1 MSEKNQDFKI
11 WKRSMTCICGAELSL
26 DILGKNFKQH
36 ITEDARH
43 LKYLRKLWRKK
54 QKQGK
59 PPLFF
64 NTPVEYVEQNKN
76 T

>member
-11 WKRSMTCICGAELSL
+11 WKRTMTCICGAELSL

-36 ITEDARH
+36 ITEDPRH

-64 NTPVEYVEQNKN
+64 NTPVESVEQNKSS
-76 T
+76 

>member
-1 MSEKNQDFKI
+1 MSEINRDFKI

-26 DILGKNFKQH
+26 DILGKNFKRH
-36 ITEDARH
+36 ITEDPTH

-59 PPLFF
+59 PPTFF
-64 NTPVEYVEQNKN
+64 GIRAESVEQDNN
-76 T
+76 S